1 MKVKEYKELHRTK
14 YKDIEVY
21 VPTNEINCT
30 SVKERGKYYK
40 YSTNSENAEIDFV
53 IQEFFCIGT
62 IVRIFT
68 K

>member
-40 YSTNSENAEIDFV
+40 YSTNAENTEIDFV

-62 IVRIFT
+62 TVRIFT

>member
-1 MKVKEYKELHRTK
+1 MKVKEYKELNRAK

-40 YSTNSENAEIDFV
+40 YSTTAENAEIDFV
-53 IQEFFCIGT
+53 IQEFYCIGIT
-62 IVRIFT
+62 VRIFT